1 MDTGSLIGLALSAVA
16 IVVALVSSR
25 RANAI
30 AAEQTR
36 IQERLLRLEAR
47 REAARDAATQKAIL
61 RAEIVPS
68 GSSRKLLITNIG
80 EAKATSVQ
88 VTMDDL
94 PILEHDLVPKGVP
107 EIREVA
113 PGGTI
118 PYLLAT
124 HMGSPS
130 VVRVRI
136 TWEDDSGARGDWS
149 STLAVFG

>member
-1 MDTGSLIGLALSAVA
+1 MDTGTLIGLALSVVA
-16 IVVALVSSR
+16 IAVALVSSR

-30 AAEQTR
+30 AAEQAR

-47 REAARDAATQKAIL
+47 REAARYAAAQKAIL
-61 RAEIVPS
+61 HADIAPS

-94 PILEHDLVPKGVP
+94 PILEHDLVPQGVP

-113 PGGTI
+113 SGGTI
-118 PYLLAT
+118 PYLLAA
-124 HMGSPS
+124 HMGSPR
-130 VVRVRI
+130 VVRVRV
-136 TWEDDSGARGDWS
+136 TWEDDSGTRGDWS
-149 STLAVFG
+149 SALAVFG